1 MTREVQKDTMRFV
14 RFMFAIVIALGLGL
28 SPVAAGMVQAK
39 MVKCDH
45 EMMMDE
51 AMDGQS
57 MDQGDCA
64 CCHDAAKCP
73 PSACALKCFGAQAV
87 LAVDAA
93 LLTPVRAQQDVEPA
107 AIPRSLTIPPEPP
120 PPRA

>member
-1 MTREVQKDTMRFV
+1 MRFV
-14 RFMFAIVIALGLGL
+14 RFMFAVLVALGLSL
-28 SPVAAGMVQAK
+28 SPVAAGIVQAK
-39 MVKCDH
+39 LIKCDH
-45 EMMMDE
+45 EMTMDMDQ

-57 MDQGDCA
+57 VGQDDCA

-73 PSACALKCFGAQAV
+73 PSACALKCFSPQAV

-93 LLTPVRAQQDVEPA
+93 LLVPVLAQHDVEPA
-107 AIPRSLTIPPEPP
+107 LIPRSLTFPPDLP